1 MPHMNLTEARAQ
13 FPALQEKTFLDAACV
28 SLAPRVAVETIS
40 QFLERTLSCPS
51 ESSTQHH
58 IAMDEL
64 REQARPE
71 VARFLGA
78 DKEEIALVESTSH
91 GLSLA
96 AAALPLERGDRV
108 LISALEFMEVAIPWL
123 QLAARGIETDCV
135 PHRGGRAE
143 VEDFAARLTPAHKV
157 IAISS
162 VQWSNGFRCDLDR
175 LSVLCRDRG
184 IWLVVDAIQQLGAIP
199 LDVRKTPVDVL
210 VCGGHKWLNS
220 PFGTGFLYLRR
231 ERWPELRPPL
241 AGYMSVRTPAGGWGQ
256 YFQTPGITPIANY
269 EFVTT
274 ARRFETG
281 GTSNYTGAIGLAAS
295 LRMIQSIG
303 LERIAE
309 HIQGLTER
317 LIAGADRLGLEVV
330 TPRERER
337 RAGIVTFTLG
347 SAERDVQLMER
358 LLERKILVA
367 VRYTSQ
373 VGGVRVSCHFYNN
386 EADIERLLEALT
398 SLGRG
403 AAA

>member
-1 MPHMNLTEARAQ
+1 MNLSEARAQ

-28 SLAPRVAVETIS
+28 SLAPRVAVEAIS
-40 QFLERTLSCPS
+40 QFLERTLQCPS
-51 ESSTQHH
+51 ASSTLHH

-71 VARFLGA
+71 VARFLDA
-78 DKEEIALVESTSH
+78 DVEEIAVVESTSH

-96 AAALPLERGDRV
+96 AAALPLGRGDRV
-108 LISALEFMEVAIPWL
+108 LISDLEFMEVAIPWL
-123 QLAARGIETDCV
+123 QLAGRGIETDCV

-143 VEDFAARLTPAHKV
+143 VDDFAARMTPAHKV

-162 VQWSNGFRCDLDR
+162 VQWSSGYRCDLER
-175 LSVLCRDRG
+175 LSALCRERHA
-184 IWLVVDAIQQLGAIP
+184 WLVVDAIQQLGAIP

-210 VCGGHKWLNS
+210 ACGGHKWLNS

-241 AGYMSVRTPAGGWGQ
+241 AGYMSVKTPPGGWGQ
-256 YFQTPGITPIANY
+256 YFQTPTIAPVTKY
-269 EFVTT
+269 DFVDG

-281 GTSNYTGAIGLAAS
+281 GTSNYAGAIGLAAS

-303 LERIAE
+303 LECIAE
-309 HIQGLTER
+309 HVHGLTER
-317 LIAGADRLGLEVV
+317 LIAGLDRLGLQVV
-330 TPRERER
+330 TSRERGR

-347 SAERDVQLMER
+347 SAERDVALMER
-358 LLERKILVA
+358 LLEQRILVA
-367 VRYTSQ
+367 VRYTSR

-386 EADIERLLEALT
+386 EVDIERLLEALT

-403 AAA
+403 AAT

>member
-1 MPHMNLTEARAQ
+1 MRRMNLTEARAQ

-28 SLAPRVAVETIS
+28 SLAPRAAVEAIG
-40 QFLERTLSCPS
+40 QFLDRTLHCPS
-51 ESSTQHH
+51 ESSTLHH
-58 IAMDEL
+58 IAMDQL
-64 REQARPE
+64 REEARPE

-78 DKEEIALVESTSH
+78 EVEEIALVESTSH
-91 GLSLA
+91 GLGVA

-108 LISALEFMEVAIPWL
+108 LISDLEFMEVAIPWL
-123 QLAARGIETDCV
+123 QLAGRGIETDCV

-162 VQWSNGFRCDLDR
+162 VQWSNGYRCDLEQ
-175 LSVLCRDRG
+175 LAALCRERG
-184 IWLVVDAIQQLGAIP
+184 VWLVVDAIQQLGAIP

-210 VCGGHKWLNS
+210 ACGGHKWLNS

-231 ERWPELRPPL
+231 KRWAELRPPL
-241 AGYMSVRTPAGGWGQ
+241 AGYMSVETPAGGWGH
-256 YFQTPGITPIANY
+256 YFQTPAITPVAKY
-269 EFVTT
+269 EFVSG

-281 GTSNYTGAIGLAAS
+281 GTSNYAGAIGLAAS

-303 LERIAE
+303 TERIAG
-309 HIQGLTER
+309 HIHGLTER
-317 LIAGADRLGLEVV
+317 LIGGLERLGLEVL

-337 RAGIVTFTLG
+337 RAGIVTFTRG
-347 SAERDVQLMER
+347 SAERDVALMER
-358 LLERKILVA
+358 LLGRKIFVA
-367 VRYTSQ
+367 VRYTSR
-373 VGGVRVSCHFYNN
+373 VGGVRVSCHFYND
-386 EADIERLLEALT
+386 EADVERLLEALT